1 MVEIDTEF
9 AEHRTTSILL
19 LIAGMKLVWV
29 HITIAELHPWSP
41 LTEKL
46 TKELVVRFLRI
57 LLLPWTQT
65 SLAASQI
72 RLHSTALADSCVVS
86 AQWTGLQE
94 LIPVWCLLGN
104 WTQTN

>member
-1 MVEIDTEF
+1 MPS
-9 AEHRTTSILL
+9 SILL
-19 LIAGMKLVWV
+19 LIAGVKLVLV

-41 LTEKL
+41 LTENL
-46 TKELVVRFLRI
+46 TKELLVRFLRI

-65 SLAASQI
+65 SLAASQN

-104 WTQTN
+104 WTETN

>member
-1 MVEIDTEF
+1 MPS
-9 AEHRTTSILL
+9 SILL
-19 LIAGMKLVWV
+19 LIAGVKLVLV

-46 TKELVVRFLRI
+46 IKELLVRFLRI

-72 RLHSTALADSCVVS
+72 RLHSTALTDYCVVS

-104 WTQTN
+104 WAETN